1 MDERETLAVSILKSV
16 RIVPTA
22 TSSVQ
27 VIRRM
32 HLNGQDHD
40 VSMILAIQ
48 GKKGLYIKAMG
59 SIGEKFEGLM
69 DQALR
74 VWSTSLVD
82 FISCGVDMLNGGKAE
97 VNGMHILMVLRNR
110 VGMLDDEAGNVS
122 VKGAGRP
129 ALTLVRG
136 EP

>member
-1 MDERETLAVSILKSV
+1 VDERETLAVSILKSV

-22 TSSVQ
+22 TNSVQ

-48 GKKGLYIKAMG
+48 GKKGLYIKATG

-122 VKGAGRP
+122 VEGAERP
-129 ALTLVRG
+129 TLTLVRG